1 MIFNEIKNNLSVIDY
16 AKSVGL
22 PVEKAGD
29 RTKSFIDPGKNNS
42 CVIYFSNWWYDHKT
56 QQGGDVIDLCSKFEF
71 NGDKSKA
78 LQSLKNRLNIEDT
91 FNSEKF
97 RNYKADLNNNF
108 NQWHSQL
115 INNPEALNY
124 FYSRNIT
131 DQTIKDLQL
140 GLQKNGNIVI
150 PYFKDNKPVYFI
162 RRKLKEKQFKKAS
175 KKYYPEHIIWGLNTL
190 DRKAPLVI
198 TEGVF
203 DALSLYQEGFKVLS
217 SMGGHFSKAQIKEVI
232 QICKTFENVYLAFD
246 NDKPGQEFTW
256 HLAQK
261 LIKNNISFNVIN
273 IPEKYN
279 STPIKDINDYYKVSH
294 ELNSLLENNSIDDL
308 TYIAN
313 YFKGKKEEFTDFC
326 YKLARIKPEE
336 DINYLLDVV
345 EREGIFDS
353 DWIKE
358 FRRKVTKYPPQNI
371 VAKEILKEY
380 ELVYNEKFVF
390 YRFNGSI
397 WEQKTETD
405 IKHLIDKKLGN
416 FSTNNLITGV
426 LGLVK
431 SKCNKNVEFNKKNV
445 LTFKNGVLDLDSDK
459 LRDFNK
465 LDYSTI
471 QLDYEYNPE
480 AQCPKFKKFIKDITD
495 SDIDKAK
502 LIQEV
507 LGYILF
513 PNNSLHEAFF
523 FIGNGGNGKS
533 VLLKIIEA
541 LFNIENISHVQIDG
555 FTNDFQ
561 RIRLKDSLVNIQYD
575 YKKPNKKAQY
585 FNPDQYFKAIVAGDP
600 INGCFKNRDFID
612 FTSRAKIFISANE
625 MLNISDSSD
634 GMKRRLIFINF
645 PIKFVNDPVKSY
657 EKKNDPELFNKLLEE
672 LPGIFNWVYNGYKRL
687 KKNEKFTETSE
698 QKILM
703 EEFLSD
709 NDPIIDFINSYDFD
723 KELQFTNEGMYLIFK
738 EWAGKNQIKVEYTQR
753 QFSRRFK
760 SPFLERY
767 PNWNNN
773 YKNNGKK
780 GFKRD

>member
-1 MIFNEIKNNLSVIDY
+1 MIIEKIKSKINVIDY

-29 RTKSFIDPGKNNS
+29 RTKSFIDPGNNNS

-56 QQGGDVIDLCSKFEF
+56 QQGGDVIDLCAILEH
-71 NGDKSKA
+71 NGNIPNAIND
-78 LQSLKNRLNIEDT
+78 LKNNLGIVDNFKFNNEDKIEYWH
-91 FNSEKF
+91 KQL
-97 RNYKADLNNNF
+97 LNNY
-108 NQWHSQL
+108 
-115 INNPEALNY
+115 PEYLKYLYN
-124 FYSRNIT
+124 RNIT
-131 DQTIKDLQL
+131 DKTINELKI
-140 GLQKNGNIVI
+140 GYSKNLSRIMI
-150 PYFKDNKPVYFI
+150 PYFKFGFPVYYI
-162 RRKLKEKQFKKAS
+162 GRTVKEVTDKNPKYKKPCNS
-175 KKYYPEHIIWGLNTL
+175 DGYLNIPWGLNTL

-198 TEGVF
+198 TEGAF

-246 NDKPGQEFTW
+246 NDEPGQDFTW
-256 HLAQK
+256 YIAQK

-294 ELNSLLENNSIDDL
+294 ELNFLLENNSIDDL

-345 EREGIFDS
+345 DREGIFDS

-358 FRRKVTKYPPQNI
+358 FRRKVTKNPPQNI

-390 YRFNGSI
+390 YRFNGSV

-416 FSTNNLITGV
+416 FSTNNLINGV

-480 AQCPKFKKFIKDITD
+480 AQCPKFKKFIDDITD
-495 SDIDKAK
+495 SEKNKIN
-502 LIQEV
+502 LIQEA
-507 LGYILF
+507 LGYILY
-513 PNNSLHEAFF
+513 PENSLHKAFIL
-523 FIGNGGNGKS
+523 IGNGGNGKS

-541 LFNIENISHVQIDG
+541 LFGEDNRTTVQIDG
-555 FTNDFQ
+555 LGKEFQ
-561 RIRLKDSLVNIQYD
+561 RIKLKDSLINLQYD
-575 YKKPNKKAQY
+575 YKDSDNKVFTIKP
-585 FNPDQYFKAIVAGDP
+585 DGYFKAIISGDT

-612 FTSRAKIFISANE
+612 FRPRAKFFINV
-625 MLNISDSSD
+625 NDNFKVNDSSD
-634 GMKRRLIFINF
+634 GMKRRLILIRF
-645 PIKFVNDPVKSY
+645 PIKFVNNPINPH
-657 EKKNDPELFNKLLEE
+657 EKKLIPDLEKKLIEE
-672 LPGIFNWVYNGYKRL
+672 LPGIFKWLYEGYKRL
-687 KKNEKFTETSE
+687 KRNGKFSETTE
-698 QKILM
+698 QKALL

-709 NDPIIDFINSYDFD
+709 NDPIIEFINSYDFNQSYY
-723 KELQFTNEGMYLIFK
+723 LNEDMYKAYLIWAK
-738 EWAGKNQIKVEYTQR
+738 ENQLKVEGLTQR
-753 QFSRRFK
+753 KFIRRFK
-760 SPFLERY
+760 DSFLERY
-767 PNWNNN
+767 SNWNN
-773 YKNNGKK
+773 YKNNGER
-780 GFKRD
+780 GFKRA